1 MKERIDFNKLKLDF
15 FTSEY
20 SEVKPFI
27 EENQGKRNG
36 NLQKKTKGRA
46 KEKEDY
52 KLAILNKTLEDN
64 KEEMEERL
72 KIRLRKMDDL
82 YIKLT
87 NKLEKKLEE
96 DLSITELF
104 NIWKIIRVEKGLT
117 TNITKDPENEAK
129 TEELKFQIVNY
140 ATKNIINERDILDV
154 NDFIN
159 D

>member
-1 MKERIDFNKLKLDF
+1 MKKNIDYSKLKLDF

-20 SEVKPFI
+20 NEVKPFI
-27 EENQGKRNG
+27 TETKGKRNG
-36 NLQKKTKGRA
+36 NLQKITKGRA

-72 KIRLRKMDDL
+72 KVRLKKMDDL

-87 NKLEKKLEE
+87 NKLETKLEE
-96 DLSITELF
+96 DLTIKELYDL
-104 NIWKIIRVEKGLT
+104 WKIIRVEKGLT

-129 TEELKFQIVNY
+129 IQEKLEGIKINLINY
-140 ATKNIINERDILDV
+140 RDERTILNES
-154 NDFIN
+154 DFIQ